1 MANTILSTAW
11 SRMLQD
17 MYKSAVSL
25 FLGGIYFV
33 LGTVAFYMFSRRN
46 TSGHFVFIWAIAAML
61 CLAISELVMQII
73 ATSVSWQM
81 LSSAAQDL
89 ETNLLLEQQAALE
102 YVYNRVVFVEEL
114 MLVGNNVIADGLF
127 AYRCYLIWGPGY
139 NKQIIILPVLWL
151 LVTTVLGCTAA
162 YFNNVIYPG
171 KSVVDTRIGFV
182 FAISTNL
189 MLTGLTAGRIWWMR
203 RELRIVGQDKFTR
216 RYTMAISVLLESGVA
231 YCVFLILFI
240 LALSYGRHASGPTTT
255 FASIVYGAAGQ
266 LVNIVPTAFMVRIG
280 LFPSETEAERFQ
292 KFLV

>member
-1 MANTILSTAW
+1 M
-11 SRMLQD
+11 
-17 MYKSAVSL
+17 
-25 FLGGIYFV
+25 
-33 LGTVAFYMFSRRN
+33 
-46 TSGHFVFIWAIAAML
+46 WAIAAML

-102 YVYNRVVFVEEL
+102 YVYNRVIFVEEL
-114 MLVGNNVIADGLF
+114 MLVGNKFVLNVIQ

-139 NKQIIILPVLWL
+139 NKQIIVLPVLLL
-151 LVTTVLGCTAA
+151 LVTTGCTAA

-182 FAISTNL
+182 FAVSTNL
-189 MLTGLTAGRIWWMR
+189 MLTGLTAGRIWWTR

-231 YCVFLILFI
+231 YCVFLILVI
-240 LALSYGRHASGPTTT
+240 LALSYGRHANGPTTT

-266 LVNIVPTAFMVRIG
+266 LVNIVPTAFIVRIG
-280 LFPSETEAERFQ
+280 LFPSETEAERSQ